1 MSRSSVE
8 GRVLADLAAVTYRID
23 PSRSGIS
30 FTTGHLFGLGRVTGT
45 FDLTD
50 GEIQVAHPIELSQVT
65 AMIAAGSVTTGNA
78 RRDGDV
84 GSARFLDVEVYPDI
98 AFTSD
103 RLIVVD
109 GGTTVPGVLTVHG
122 VSRPLTLLVDRVHG
136 GGAELSL
143 HGRARIDRYA
153 FGITAARG
161 MAGRFLDVALQV
173 TAFTDDVLD
182 VR

>member
-65 AMIAAGSVTTGNA
+65 V
-78 RRDGDV
+78 
-84 GSARFLDVEVYPDI
+84 
-98 AFTSD
+98 
-103 RLIVVD
+103 
-109 GGTTVPGVLTVHG
+109 
-122 VSRPLTLLVDRVHG
+122 VDRVHG